1 MMKRRILR
9 SSAQLVASLLLAVQ
23 LMPLTSKGAPFSKPR
38 PGKIRGQVFDV
49 NKARVVRALVI
60 VVGFE
65 TYRELVTD
73 DSGEFEI
80 SLRPGMYQI
89 AVDANGFRRFVSA
102 ETELKA
108 GQTRT
113 IEIQL
118 KVASGAM
125 LVPAGSD

>member
-1 MMKRRILR
+1 MKRRIFGN
-9 SSAQLVASLLLAVQ
+9 SALLAATLLLAVQ
-23 LMPLTSKGAPFSKPR
+23 LIPLTSKGVPLSKPR

-49 NKARVVRALVI
+49 NKARVVNALVN
-60 VVGFE
+60 VLGDE
-65 TYRELVTD
+65 THRQLVTD
-73 DSGEFEI
+73 EYGEFEI
-80 SLRPGMYQI
+80 SLRPGTYQI

-118 KVASGAM
+118 KVASAAG

>member
-1 MMKRRILR
+1 MKRRILR
-9 SSAQLVASLLLAVQ
+9 NSAQLVAGLLLAVQ
-23 LMPLTSKGAPFSKPR
+23 LMPLTSKGAPLSKPR
-38 PGKIRGQVFDV
+38 PGKISGQVFDV
-49 NKARVVRALVI
+49 NKARVVNALVN
-60 VVGFE
+60 VLGVE
-65 TYRELVTD
+65 THRQFVTD

-102 ETELKA
+102 ETEVKA
-108 GQTRT
+108 GKTRT

-118 KVASGAM
+118 KMASGAM

>member
-1 MMKRRILR
+1 MKRRIFR
-9 SSAQLVASLLLAVQ
+9 NSALLAATLLLAVQ
-23 LMPLTSKGAPFSKPR
+23 LMPLTSKGAPLSKPR

-49 NKARVVRALVI
+49 NKARVVNALVN
-60 VVGFE
+60 VFGGE
-65 TYRELVTD
+65 TRRQLVTD
-73 DSGEFEI
+73 ENGEFEI
-80 SLRPGMYQI
+80 SLRPGTYQI

-118 KVASGAM
+118 KVASAAG

>member
-1 MMKRRILR
+1 MKRRVFR
-9 SSAQLVASLLLAVQ
+9 NSARLAASLLLAVQ
-23 LMPLTSKGAPFSKPR
+23 LIPLTSKGAPFSKPR

-49 NKARVVRALVI
+49 NKARVVNAIVI
-60 VVGFE
+60 VRGIE
-65 TYRELVTD
+65 THRQLVTD
-73 DSGEFEI
+73 EYGEFEI
-80 SLRPGMYQI
+80 SLRPGIYQI

-118 KVASGAM
+118 KVASSAM
-125 LVPAGSD
+125 LVPAGHD